1 MTRPH
6 PRRPVW
12 LLDLDNTLHDAG
24 THVFPRINQAMTDY
38 VARRLSLPHDEASAL
53 RVHYWRRY
61 GATLLGLI
69 RHHDVDPHEFL
80 REAHPFPDL
89 HRLVARD
96 HGLRQVLRRLPGRK
110 IVVTNG
116 PAAYAAGVLRA
127 LGVAPL
133 VDDLIPIEAMR
144 FAGRFMPKPSRTM
157 MRKLVARLRVPA
169 GRCVLVED
177 SVDNLR
183 AARACRLRTVLV
195 TGHGARTAGAPPAA
209 RAGRGR
215 RIDVQVQ
222 SVGQLPRIVHRL
234 P

>member
-1 MTRPH
+1 MAEHTRQ
-6 PRRPVW
+6 PVW

-24 THVFPRINQAMTDY
+24 THVFPRINRAMTDY
-38 VARRLSLPHDEASAL
+38 VARTLALPHDEASAL

-61 GATLLGLI
+61 GATLLGMI

-89 HRLVARD
+89 HLLVARD
-96 HGLRQVLRRLPGRK
+96 HGLRQALRRLPGRR

-116 PAAYAAGVLRA
+116 PADYAAGVLRA

-133 VDDLIPIEAMR
+133 IDGLVSIEAMR

-157 MRKLVARLRVPA
+157 LRKLVARLRVPA
-169 GRCVLVED
+169 ARCVLVED
-177 SVDNLR
+177 SADNLR

-195 TGHGARTAGAPPAA
+195 TGHGDRPAGAAGLP

-222 SVGQLPRIVHRL
+222 SVAQLPRIVHRL
-234 P
+234 K